1 MRSCSAKFRV
11 VIPQAGAK
19 TLLANLPAKP
29 VIRLVCG
36 LSLLFCVLLLTT
48 GCGGSK
54 RSVEHVNVTGKVT
67 YNGKPVTGGQIM
79 FVSKDGFASTGR
91 IDENGNYTINAPLGE
106 VKITVDNRMLQSQN
120 PMAMKAREH
129 KRAGRPGYSAEGEPI
144 QGKYVEI
151 PDKFTKAE
159 TTPLTWTVA
168 KDQPSH
174 DIDLK

>member
-106 VKITVDNRMLQSQN
+106 VKITVDNSSTVTVLAVGLPPWRREVLGAAI
-120 PMAMKAREH
+120 PVVDARLLI
-129 KRAGRPGYSAEGEPI
+129 AA
-144 QGKYVEI
+144 
-151 PDKFTKAE
+151 
-159 TTPLTWTVA
+159 
-168 KDQPSH
+168 
-174 DIDLK
+174 